1 VHERV
6 SVNGLCFFG
15 SPLSEVAEA
24 WRELQPRRVSFTS
37 LLIDGDVSP
46 AASVVNEGG
55 YAVETISHPFVWGHL
70 DAGDDA
76 LSQAADRLS
85 WTLDAATKLGARSVY
100 VVSGG
105 RGSLTWE
112 EAAERFSRAI
122 APCVSKAQDTGIAL
136 LTESASQLRADM
148 HIAHSLRDTVT
159 LAEMA
164 GIGVCIDV
172 YNCWT
177 EAGLRES
184 IERAMPRCHL
194 IQIGDYVYGD
204 LSTPGRAVPG
214 DGHIPLR
221 RILDW
226 ALSAGYCDGFDLE
239 LIGPRIDSEGPLEAT
254 RRAAHNVGELLESL
268 GA

>member
-1 VHERV
+1 MHERV

-24 WRELQPRRVSFTS
+24 WRELGPRRVSFTS
-37 LLIDGDVSP
+37 LLIDGDVTP
-46 AASVVNEGG
+46 AREVVRAGG
-55 YAVETISHPFVWGHL
+55 YAVETVSHPFIWGHL
-70 DAGDDA
+70 DAGEDA
-76 LSQAADRLS
+76 LAEAADRLM
-85 WTLDAATKLGARSVY
+85 WTLAAAAQLGARSVY

-105 RGSLTWE
+105 RGCLTWE

-122 APCVSKAQDTGIAL
+122 EPCVSAAREAGVAL

-226 ALSAGYCDGFDLE
+226 ALSAGYSDGFDLE
-239 LIGPRIDSEGPLEAT
+239 LIGPRIDGEGRVDAA